1 MGLLLGLG
9 PGYRS
14 RLPAF
19 PNTRRTDH
27 VETRARGQSSK
38 EPVSFH
44 AQVLFCRVLLFWQPQ
59 SLRLWFTEAKVRG
72 QRKQDWEGG
81 WANMRVQWKSC
92 LSGPWKH
99 EMLHLEVRPLA
110 FVHPYQSPLAVGC
123 PWGGQKP
130 PGSSRRGVPFVGDD
144 LPEKGT
150 VVSH

>member
-1 MGLLLGLG
+1 
-9 PGYRS
+9 
-14 RLPAF
+14 
-19 PNTRRTDH
+19 
-27 VETRARGQSSK
+27 
-38 EPVSFH
+38 
-44 AQVLFCRVLLFWQPQ
+44 
-59 SLRLWFTEAKVRG
+59 
-72 QRKQDWEGG
+72 
-81 WANMRVQWKSC
+81 MRVQWKSC